1 MAQRRAAAQGD
12 SVRLQYIVG
21 NRCFRFRTLRDF
33 EMEKMLDEINLLR
46 MVLRPFE
53 KLIVVI
59 DPELTIGVT

>member
-1 MAQRRAAAQGD
+1 MAGRWAAAQSD

-21 NRCFRFRTLRDF
+21 NRCFRFHTLRDF
-33 EMEKMLDEINLLR
+33 VMEKMLDEINLLR

-53 KLIVVI
+53 KLIVVV